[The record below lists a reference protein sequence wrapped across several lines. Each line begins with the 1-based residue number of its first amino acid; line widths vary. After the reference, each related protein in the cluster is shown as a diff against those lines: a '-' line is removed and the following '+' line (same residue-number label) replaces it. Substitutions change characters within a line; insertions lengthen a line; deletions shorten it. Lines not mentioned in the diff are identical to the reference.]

1 MRIGVSK
8 PLPVTEGG
16 VAETTTE
23 EEAETTPDNTELQS
37 AVSDMETDP
46 GKLIDM
52 FTWRN
57 ELKYHLTECNEAMKQ
72 TRLQFFLCT

>member
-52 FTWRN
+52 FT
-57 ELKYHLTECNEAMKQ
+57 
-72 TRLQFFLCT
+72 

>member
-1 MRIGVSK
+1 MSK

-52 FTWRN
+52 FT
-57 ELKYHLTECNEAMKQ
+57 
-72 TRLQFFLCT
+72 